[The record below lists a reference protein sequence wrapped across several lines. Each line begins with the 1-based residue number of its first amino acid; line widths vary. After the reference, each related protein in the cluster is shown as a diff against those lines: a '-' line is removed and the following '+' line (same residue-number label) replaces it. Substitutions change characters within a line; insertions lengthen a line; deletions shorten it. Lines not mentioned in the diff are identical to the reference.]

1 MDALLFWLFV
11 AWYGNDIYQSEKQTQ
26 KVLEIQ
32 EANIEAY
39 EFRNA
44 QLDE

>member
-1 MDALLFWLFV
+1 MIVFALLVGL
-11 AWYGNDIYQSEKQTQ
+11 YGYDIYQSEKQINA
-26 KVLEIQ
+26 VLEIQ

-44 QLDE
+44 KLDE